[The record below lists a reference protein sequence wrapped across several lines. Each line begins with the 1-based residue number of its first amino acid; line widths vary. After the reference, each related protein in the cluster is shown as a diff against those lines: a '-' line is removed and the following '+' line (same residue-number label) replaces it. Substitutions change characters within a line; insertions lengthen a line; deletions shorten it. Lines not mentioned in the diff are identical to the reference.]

1 MRDVQRD
8 PKYKAANAI
17 PLAFHEGDHVKKR
30 VGDYRFEGVVL
41 AAFRKRSG
49 SPRYAVENE
58 DGLIHIFN
66 HEQLQ
71 VADSSSPPKNK
82 GD

>member
-1 MRDVQRD
+1 MRDVTRD
-8 PKYKAANAI
+8 PKYKSANAI
-17 PLAFHEGDHVKKR
+17 PMAFKEGDAVLKR
-30 VGDYRFEGVVL
+30 GGDYDFDGVVL

-66 HEQLQ
+66 HDQLEFSGQ
-71 VADSSSPPKNK
+71 Q
-82 GD
+82 